1 MTIYFCK
8 YLIIEGARVPAD
20 EESDSGHTY
29 DSAGVVSA
37 IVSAE
42 VLIDVDSTCGDPNDN
57 SLLTCS
63 SITNWKSFL
72 ILMYSDT

>member
-1 MTIYFCK
+1 MTSCCLPVTIYFCK

-42 VLIDVDSTCGDPNDN
+42 VLIDVD
-57 SLLTCS
+57 
-63 SITNWKSFL
+63 
-72 ILMYSDT
+72 